1 MQALMM
7 KLMHKVKN
15 AAIFLAQ
22 PQHSTAPYIMHYKT
36 TENLHS
42 QWTRNNAMDP
52 KPIVLN
58 TNAMAATLLQLFC
71 VCSFYDQNSY

>member
-22 PQHSTAPYIMHYKT
+22 PQHSTAPYIVAQYALQNYRKPSFPM
-36 TENLHS
+36 NLQQCNGPQTDCS
-42 QWTRNNAMDP
+42 KYQCYGSYA
-52 KPIVLN
+52 I
-58 TNAMAATLLQLFC
+58 AAILCL
-71 VCSFYDQNSY
+71 